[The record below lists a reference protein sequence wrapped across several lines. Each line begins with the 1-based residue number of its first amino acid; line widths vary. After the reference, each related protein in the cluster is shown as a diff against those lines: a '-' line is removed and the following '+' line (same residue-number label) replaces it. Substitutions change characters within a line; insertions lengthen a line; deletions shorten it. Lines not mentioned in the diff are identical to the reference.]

1 MFIGESNPESYGS
14 DYGQEEKVRNPRD
27 NYRLVVDD
35 SEFTE
40 DEIDHLLRFKKRLA
54 EREELNKKVFNG
66 ILMVGAN
73 VCGYAVLR
81 YMILT
86 SGGGALGAVIFGSF
100 LINGITQGKIWQDA
114 KISYREGQI
123 EVNGVMFL
131 VRGLLGFGASIGL
144 MFLVANDYFTF
155 NHRGQLTYRYNVEL
169 YESYQQVPEPYK
181 SDANLALGGMIGGA
195 IVIAGA
201 AFVSRRGV

>member
-1 MFIGESNPESYGS
+1 MFIGESNPESYS
-14 DYGQEEKVRNPRD
+14 SNYGQEERVRNPRD

-35 SEFTE
+35 SEFTD

-54 EREELNKKVFNG
+54 DREELNKKVFNG
-66 ILMVGAN
+66 LLMVGAN

-123 EVNGVMFL
+123 EVNGVMYL
-131 VRGLLGFGASIGL
+131 VRGLLGVAASIGVI
-144 MFLVANDYFTF
+144 FLVANDYFTF
-155 NHRGQLTYRYNVEL
+155 NHRGQLTYKYNVEL
-169 YESYQQVPEPYK
+169 YESYKRVPEPYK
-181 SDANLALGGMIGGA
+181 PDANLALGGMIGGA
-195 IVIAGA
+195 VVIASA
-201 AFVSRRGV
+201 AIISKRGI